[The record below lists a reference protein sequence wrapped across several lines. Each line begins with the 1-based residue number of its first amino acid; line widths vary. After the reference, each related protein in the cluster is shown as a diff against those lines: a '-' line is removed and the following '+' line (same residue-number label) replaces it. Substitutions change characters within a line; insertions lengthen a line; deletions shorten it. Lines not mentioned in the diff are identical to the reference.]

1 MTELT
6 YGHENALRLMTGGRG
21 GIDKAGANAL
31 VFYGPELITCGW
43 RALFVGGKEGGSVA
57 RRNYKM
63 SIVKTVN
70 E

>member
-1 MTELT
+1 
-6 YGHENALRLMTGGRG
+6 MTGGRG
-21 GIDKAGANAL
+21 GIDKAWVNAL

-57 RRNYKM
+57 GRNYKM